1 MTRGVPT
8 SMSCMIMVS
17 LGNDHFLW
25 LGRDDSSQ
33 FYDQSRLPKHFFYF
47 QITHVVGFAESVGRV
62 LEDSRVSVAW
72 IPVGICLS
80 ALEKTIEYV
89 KKREAFGAPLASN
102 QLIQG

>member
-1 MTRGVPT
+1 MLTFCCGNATILP
-8 SMSCMIMVS
+8 MVCIKVAY
-17 LGNDHFLW
+17 LNT
-25 LGRDDSSQ
+25 
-33 FYDQSRLPKHFFYF
+33 FYF
-47 QITHVVGFAESVGRV
+47 QITDVVGFAESVGRV
-62 LEDSRVSVAW
+62 LEASRVSVAW